1 MLIRSI
7 SGVRGITPNHLN
19 DSIIKSYAQAFH
31 SILPDGIIYCGRD
44 SRPSGENFLHIFYSE
59 LILLGRDVIVC
70 DIVPTP
76 TIQFMVE
83 KTEAVGGVIITA
95 SHNPTDWNGM
105 KFVNAKGTFFD
116 SAQCAELF
124 KIVDQNKQIHPAET
138 PGMYLSDKNANLKHV
153 LKIMELPCVDLKSI
167 RAKGFKIAIDAV
179 NGAGSEAIPLLL
191 ENLGCDIVKIY
202 CDPNGIFKRGAEPLP
217 ENLSDLSDLVIREN
231 CDIGFAV
238 DPDSDRLAI
247 IDEHGKPL
255 GEEYTLVL
263 AAAGYLSQ
271 KENSEVLVTNLSS
284 SIALDKLADK
294 YNSTV
299 LRSAVGEINVV
310 NKMVECNSS
319 FGGEGNGGVILK
331 DAHLG
336 RDALVGA
343 ALILSYLS
351 HQKTTLSETHKAL
364 PQYVIVKDKI
374 NIKNINIKVFEEK
387 VKNLYKDSI
396 VDETDGIKFIWSD
409 KWLHIRKSNTEP
421 IIRIYAE
428 AISKKIALEI
438 IQNLK
443 SIL

>member
-95 SHNPTDWNGM
+95 SHNPTEWNGM

-116 SAQCAELF
+116 SDQCAELF
-124 KIVDQNKQIHPAET
+124 NIVDQNKQIQPAET

-153 LKIMELPCVDLKSI
+153 LKIMELPYVDLKSI

-179 NGAGSEAIPLLL
+179 NGAGSKVFPLLL
-191 ENLGCDIVKIY
+191 ENLGCDVVKIY
-202 CDPNGIFKRGAEPLP
+202 CDQNGMFKRVSEPLP
-217 ENLSDLSDLVIREN
+217 ENLSDLSALVVREN
-231 CDIGFAV
+231 CDVAFAV

-284 SIALDKLADK
+284 SIALD
-294 YNSTV
+294 
-299 LRSAVGEINVV
+299 
-310 NKMVECNSS
+310 
-319 FGGEGNGGVILK
+319 
-331 DAHLG
+331 
-336 RDALVGA
+336 
-343 ALILSYLS
+343 
-351 HQKTTLSETHKAL
+351 
-364 PQYVIVKDKI
+364 
-374 NIKNINIKVFEEK
+374 
-387 VKNLYKDSI
+387 
-396 VDETDGIKFIWSD
+396 
-409 KWLHIRKSNTEP
+409 
-421 IIRIYAE
+421 
-428 AISKKIALEI
+428 
-438 IQNLK
+438 
-443 SIL
+443 